1 MKNPSQID
9 LSVLMLFFNRPDTLQ
24 LVFNEVKKA
33 RPARL
38 FLYQDGP
45 RNEQDMENV
54 LACRKI
60 VEDIDWDCEIHRNYQ
75 EKNYGCDPSGFLSQ
89 QWAFSLTDKCVV
101 LEDDCVPSQ
110 SFFLFCKEML
120 DKYEH
125 DERIMLIEGFNN
137 EEVTTDVESD
147 YFFTSF
153 FSIWGWASWSRVI
166 NRRDGNYTFM
176 NNPVV
181 VRQLEAL
188 VKQRGI
194 RDDFM
199 QMCREHK
206 VAGKP
211 YFESVFWSYILLNSG
226 LAIMPARNLVNNVG
240 LTADSTHYSNNL
252 ATLPRGLRRIFTMQR
267 FELQFPLQAPNYM
280 IEHVAY
286 KDRAYRIN
294 AWNHPLIKIGRSM
307 EEFWLNLCAGKI
319 SVIGKALLKRFRKWL
334 KPILK

>member
-1 MKNPSQID
+1 MKYPAKID
-9 LSVLMLFFNRPDTLQ
+9 LSVLMLFFNRPETLQ
-24 LVFNEVKKA
+24 LVFNEVKNA

-45 RNEQDMENV
+45 RNEQDMENI

-60 VEDIDWDCEIHRNYQ
+60 VENIDWDCEIHRNYQ
-75 EKNYGCDPSGFLSQ
+75 KKNYGCDPSGFLSQ

-110 SFFLFCKEML
+110 SFFQFCKEML
-120 DKYEH
+120 DKYEY

-137 EEVTTDVESD
+137 EEVTTDVEGD

-166 NRRDGNYTFM
+166 NRRDGKYTFM
-176 NNPVV
+176 DNLVV
-181 VRQLEAL
+181 VRQLETL
-188 VKQRGI
+188 IKQRRI
-194 RDDFM
+194 KSDFM

-206 VAGKP
+206 AAGKP
-211 YFESVFWSYILLNSG
+211 YFESVFWSHILLNSG
-226 LAIMPARNLVNNVG
+226 LAIMPTHNLINNVG

-280 IEHVAY
+280 LEHVAY
-286 KDRAYRIN
+286 KNRAYRIN
-294 AWNHPLIKIGRSM
+294 AWNHPLIKIGRSI
-307 EEFWLNLCAGKI
+307 EEFWLNLCAGKF
-319 SVIGKALLKRFRKWL
+319 SVIDKALSKRIRKWL
-334 KPILK
+334 NTMLK